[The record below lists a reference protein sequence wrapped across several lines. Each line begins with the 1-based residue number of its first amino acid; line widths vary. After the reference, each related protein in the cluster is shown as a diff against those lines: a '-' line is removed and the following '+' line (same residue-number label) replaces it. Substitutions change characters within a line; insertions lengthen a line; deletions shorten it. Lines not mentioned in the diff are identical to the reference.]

1 MRGKMRGRME
11 WFWRYTLGAFFV
23 GVLAL
28 LLLFKVGYSLGYEKG
43 CDAKETELINAW
55 ILYYDVESKG
65 SYWDNREVDNERNG
79 R

>member
-1 MRGKMRGRME
+1 MRGKWMGK
-11 WFWRYTLGAFFV
+11 LGCFLLV
-23 GVLAL
+23 VYAL

-65 SYWDNREVDNERNG
+65 SYWDNRKGEDNE
-79 R
+79 